1 MKNHSFYRPG
11 PALFFLLLGFFSA
24 CARLPIE
31 SLDLLSAIKAEGER
45 MHKLNVVL
53 VDKLYAQKRA
63 AVDSFIQYEYTP
75 KFMAEFSKRV
85 PDGTDYK
92 KELPGMLT
100 AASRNI
106 NKRRDAMQMALE
118 SSRIE
123 VMRQLQS
130 DHLVF
135 IKACNELNRLL
146 ASHIKVQEQ
155 QRALLQQS
163 AGLVKQPIDFNRLEQ
178 TLDGF
183 IVDAANWTDHLA
195 SFQKDIDTIIKP

>member
-1 MKNHSFYRPG
+1 MKYPVFYRPG
-11 PALFFLLLGFFSA
+11 SAFFFLLLVLFSA

-45 MHKLNVVL
+45 MHTLNVVL

-85 PDGTDYK
+85 PEGTDYK
-92 KELPGMLT
+92 KELPAMLT

-123 VMRQLQS
+123 VMRQLQT

-155 QRALLQQS
+155 QRALLQQG
-163 AGLVKQPIDFNRLEQ
+163 AVLVKQPIDFNRLEQ

-183 IVDAANWTDHLA
+183 IVDAANWTDHVA
-195 SFQKDIDTIIKP
+195 GFQKDINTLLKP